1 MKSFSKSSNEAKK
14 QTIETK
20 TVIKI
25 KIKPLKTRSYL
36 SSYEIKLQF
45 DRKKI

>member
-1 MKSFSKSSNEAKK
+1 MKSLSRSINKAKR

-25 KIKPLKTRSYL
+25 KIQRTENTFLPVFAET
-36 SSYEIKLQF
+36 KLQIN
-45 DRKKI
+45 RTAI